1 MKTARLEFRVDPDA
15 KGLIQQAAAFLGT
28 SLTDF
33 AAATLTDRAREIV
46 EGHTI
51 IRLANRDR
59 DAFLAA
65 LDAPPE
71 PSDALKRAFDQHRH
85 DVTE

>member
-33 AAATLTDRAREIV
+33 AAATLTDRAREVV
-46 EGHTI
+46 ESHTI
-51 IRLANRDR
+51 IRLANEDR

-65 LDAPPE
+65 MDSPPK
-71 PSDALKRAFDQHRH
+71 PSDALKRAFDRHRR
-85 DVTE
+85 DVGE